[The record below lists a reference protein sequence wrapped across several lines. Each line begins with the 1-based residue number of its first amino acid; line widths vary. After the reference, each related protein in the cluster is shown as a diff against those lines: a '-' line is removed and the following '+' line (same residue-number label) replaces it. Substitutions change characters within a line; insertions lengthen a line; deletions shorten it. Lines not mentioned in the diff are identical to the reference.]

1 MGTLNLLTKLI
12 VFLISA
18 YESLFGVVTRIT
30 FDKFNSLK
38 IVRYVSPVPGGI
50 SINKKSKLLHLVE
63 FESCL
68 TALLNIGPLHATASS
83 DSVIK
88 PMDII
93 SIFLLIN
100 GFMYLS
106 SFFVMN

>member
-38 IVRYVSPVPGGI
+38 
-50 SINKKSKLLHLVE
+50 
-63 FESCL
+63 
-68 TALLNIGPLHATASS
+68 
-83 DSVIK
+83 
-88 PMDII
+88 
-93 SIFLLIN
+93 
-100 GFMYLS
+100 
-106 SFFVMN
+106 